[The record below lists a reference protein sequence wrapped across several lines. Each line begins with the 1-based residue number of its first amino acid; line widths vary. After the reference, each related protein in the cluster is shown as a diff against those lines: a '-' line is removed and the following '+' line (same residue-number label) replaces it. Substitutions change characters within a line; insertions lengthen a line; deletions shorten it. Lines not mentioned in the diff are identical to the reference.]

1 MSEFDVEV
9 QTSDLLTCY
18 IQHFKNILST
28 KLSLVESLCL
38 SSTSLQN
45 NPQFLLS
52 RLSNKTFKSDWK
64 IDPFSIAI
72 NEENASI
79 IQRFYLRIQEY
90 LEYRLGTLSTF
101 DESSFNR

>member
-52 RLSNKTFKSDWK
+52 RLSNKNFKSDWK

-72 NEENASI
+72 NEENSSI
-79 IQRFYLRIQEY
+79 IQRFYLRIQ
-90 LEYRLGTLSTF
+90 
-101 DESSFNR
+101 